1 MRPDT
6 IDGEDKDQLTD
17 AELDALQIKH
27 QGEEIAKLREKLHMA
42 NTVLS
47 SFGVTLKGYFS

>member
-42 NTVLS
+42 NTVLT

>member
-6 IDGEDKDQLTD
+6 IDREDAGAL
-17 AELDALQIKH
+17 LDADLDAQQIQH
-27 QGEEIAKLREKLHMA
+27 LTEEVRQLKEKLHMA
-42 NTVLS
+42 NTVLT